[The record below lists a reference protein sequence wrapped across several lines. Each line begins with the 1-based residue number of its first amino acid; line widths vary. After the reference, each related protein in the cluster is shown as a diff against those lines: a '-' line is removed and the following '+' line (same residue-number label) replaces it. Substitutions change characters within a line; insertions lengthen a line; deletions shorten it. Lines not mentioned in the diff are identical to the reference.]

1 MQLAEFF
8 AKLGLDLDAQ
18 SFAKGQLAADAIK
31 GALGLVV
38 DAAKAVGKAMVD
50 MTIGTIK
57 AADHIDEVAQSTGLS
72 TDELQEL
79 AYAGSFSSLSMEE
92 MAQSIG
98 FLSKNMEGAASGSKE
113 LKATFK
119 ELGVS
124 VKNPDG
130 TLRSANDVLGDLADR
145 FAAMPAGPKKVAL
158 SMQIFGR
165 AGKQMIP
172 LLNAGRAG
180 LEKFRQEAHRLGV
193 VMDEDLIRRSAEVDD
208 NLNRLEKGWEGIK
221 IAVGREL
228 LPVLSSLTET
238 TLEWVMANR
247 EAIAS
252 GIKSFFE
259 AMATAA
265 RATYDAVVFLVDG
278 VKQFI
283 AEFKKGEGPI
293 FTVVSALLPLVNLLS
308 LLVQKWDAVKAGA
321 MVVWEWLDRRLAP
334 ILKLLDPLLQFI
346 AKHWETI
353 TKVMRYAMIA
363 VLIPIAAVLASV
375 IAFFV
380 ALGAAI
386 LTVVSAIADLINW
399 FRGAESTIGS
409 FLEKWGKQL
418 YEGFVQPWVDAA
430 TIVRDA
436 FGKAFDWIA
445 AKVQWTLDKVNEGI
459 ELLNKLP
466 GVNIGT
472 RRLGDVIS
480 AIPTVPG
487 APGAAPAFSVPGAAP
502 TLEAQA
508 QAGSLSSAV
517 NAVFNITQKPGED
530 GEQFAQRVA
539 RIVADE
545 QERRMREAMAGVLP

>member
-1 MQLAEFF
+1 MLLTEFF
-8 AKLGLDLDAQ
+8 AKLGLNVDAQ
-18 SFAKGQLAADAIK
+18 SFAKGQLAADALK
-31 GALGLVV
+31 GALGLIA

-50 MTIGTIK
+50 MTIGTVK

-79 AYAGSFSSLSMEE
+79 AYAGSFSSLSMED

-119 ELGVS
+119 ELGVPIQ
-124 VKNPDG
+124 NADG
-130 TLRSANDVLGDLADR
+130 TLRGTNDVLGDLADA
-145 FAAMPAGPKKVAL
+145 FAAMPSGPKKVAL

-165 AGKQMIP
+165 SGKQLIP

-180 LEKFRQEAHRLGV
+180 LENFRKEAHRLGV
-193 VMDEDLIRRSAEVDD
+193 VMDEDLIKRSAEVDD
-208 NLNRLEKGWEGIK
+208 NLNRLEQGWEGIK

-228 LPVLSSLTET
+228 LPVLSGLAET
-238 TLEWVMANR
+238 TLDWVMANR

-252 GIKSFFE
+252 GIKGFFE
-259 AMATAA
+259 AIATAA

-283 AEFKKGEGPI
+283 EEFKKGEGPI
-293 FTVVSALLPLVNLLS
+293 FTVVSTLLPLVNLLS
-308 LLVQKWDAVKAGA
+308 LLVQHWDAVKKAA
-321 MVVWEWLDRRLAP
+321 AVVWGWLERRLAP
-334 ILKLLDPLLQFI
+334 ILRLLAPLI
-346 AKHWETI
+346 EYVTKHWETI

-363 VLIPIAAVLASV
+363 VLVPIGAVLASV

-386 LTVVSAIADLINW
+386 LVVVSAVADLINW
-399 FRGAESTIGS
+399 FRGAESTIGG
-409 FLEKWGKQL
+409 FLEKWGKRL
-418 YEGFVQPWVDAA
+418 YDGFVQPWVDAA
-430 TIVRDA
+430 NVVRDA

-445 AKVQWTLDKVNEGI
+445 AKVEWALGKVNEGI

-480 AIPTVPG
+480 SIPTTSGAAPG
-487 APGAAPAFSVPGAAP
+487 APATIPVGGAP

-508 QAGSLSSAV
+508 QAGSLTSAV

-539 RIVADE
+539 KLVADE